1 LKIALLWV
9 GKTRNP
15 HLQRLV
21 QDYWERVSHF
31 CELSLREVPPVKDGD
46 RARLMSLEG
55 EQLLARVSSS
65 DCLVLLDPAGQSLTT
80 EKFAVFL
87 AKQRDTSSRTLVFSI
102 GGHEGFSEEVRL
114 RANRIL
120 SLSPMTFT
128 HELARCL
135 LLEQIYRAFSI
146 LHHFPYHK

>member
-1 LKIALLWV
+1 MKIALLWV

-102 GGHEGFSEEVRL
+102 GGQEGFSEGVRL

>member
-1 LKIALLWV
+1 MKIALLWV

-102 GGHEGFSEEVRL
+102 GGQEGFSEAVRL